1 MKKHARILTG
11 NNTIKKKNNRS
22 PTEGANRRIQLK
34 KIGIVIVL
42 FALLAGTVSTVAAAK
57 VVLLKEIDRPDTL
70 SVDEDNVY
78 ITQGAEVY
86 IYSNNDFKLKKKFGK
101 RGEGPGE
108 FKTDPSY
115 HRGGIYLNVQ
125 GDRIYVTSIGKVSI
139 ITKDGTI
146 EKEVK
151 SISGED
157 FLPFNDKFVGWE
169 FTPVSQQNK
178 TANKA
183 LCLYDSQMKKVKE
196 ISRIPHS
203 VQRGKGFMIYS
214 GEYIFKTYQGKL
226 FINKGKEF
234 IIDVYDQTGNK
245 LHSITREYKK
255 IKITDTDKE
264 KVLDF
269 YKTYRSTKNI
279 FEYIKSIIKFP
290 EYFPPVRNILLDQ
303 EKMYVVTYNYRGTE
317 VESLVFD
324 LKGKFL
330 EKIFIDIKGEASLNF
345 TYLSTIFNG
354 ETYKLIENVEEEEWE
369 MHINPVKKK

>member
-1 MKKHARILTG
+1 MKKT
-11 NNTIKKKNNRS
+11 
-22 PTEGANRRIQLK
+22 
-34 KIGIVIVL
+34 GIVMVL
-42 FALLAGTVSTVAAAK
+42 FALLTGSISTVSAAK
-57 VVLLKEIDRPDTL
+57 VFLLKEIDRPDTL

-86 IYSNNDFKLKKKFGK
+86 IYPNTDFKLKKKFGK

-108 FKTDPSY
+108 FKTDPGY
-115 HRGGIYLNVQ
+115 HQGGIYLNVQ

-139 ITKDGTI
+139 ITKDGTN
-146 EKEVK
+146 EKEIK

-157 FLPFNDKFVGWE
+157 FLPFNDKFVGCE

-178 TANKA
+178 KAYKA

-196 ISRIPHS
+196 IAMIPHS

-214 GEYIFKTYQGKL
+214 GKYIFKTYQGKL

-234 IIDVYDQTGNK
+234 IIDVYDQNGNK

-255 IKITDTDKE
+255 IKITDIHK
-264 KVLDF
+264 KRVLGF
-269 YKTYRSTKNI
+269 YKTYRNTKNI

-303 EKMYVVTYNYRGTE
+303 EKMYVATYNHRGTE
-317 VESLVFD
+317 VEFIVFD

-330 EKIFIDIKGEASLNF
+330 EEVFIDIKGEAPLNF
-345 TYLSTIFNG
+345 TYLYTIFNG
-354 ETYKLIENVEEEEWE
+354 ETYQLIENAEEEQWE
-369 MHINPVKKK
+369 MHITPIKKSP

>member
-1 MKKHARILTG
+1 M
-11 NNTIKKKNNRS
+11 
-22 PTEGANRRIQLK
+22 RIQLK
-34 KIGIVIVL
+34 KIGIVMVL
-42 FALLAGTVSTVAAAK
+42 FALLAGTVSTVSAAK

-86 IYSNNDFKLKKKFGK
+86 IYSNTDFKLKKKFGK

-108 FKTDPSY
+108 FKIDPGY

-157 FLPFNDKFVGWE
+157 FLPFNDKFVGLE
-169 FTPVSQQNK
+169 LIPVSQQNK
-178 TANKA
+178 TAYKA

-214 GEYIFKTYQGKL
+214 GRYIFKTYHGKL

-234 IIDVYDQTGNK
+234 IIDVYDQAGNK

-269 YKTYRSTKNI
+269 YKTYRTTKNI

-290 EYFPPVRNILLDQ
+290 EYFPPVRDILLDQ
-303 EKMYVVTYNYRGTE
+303 EKMYVVTYNHRGSE
-317 VESLVFD
+317 VEFFVFD

-330 EKIFIDIKGEASLNF
+330 EKVFIDIQGEASLNVP
-345 TYLSTIFNG
+345 YVYTIFNG
-354 ETYKLIENVEEEEWE
+354 KKYQLIENVEEEEWE
-369 MHINPVKKK
+369 MHITPIKKKVPGEIYNKGKGQRGE